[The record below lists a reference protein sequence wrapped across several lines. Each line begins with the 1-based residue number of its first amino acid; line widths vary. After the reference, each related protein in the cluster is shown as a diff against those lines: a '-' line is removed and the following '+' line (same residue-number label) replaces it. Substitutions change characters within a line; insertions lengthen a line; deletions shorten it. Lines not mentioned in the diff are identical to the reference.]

1 MGDNAMMRACVLW
14 AAFLIIGL
22 TASGCYTDFGPV
34 VLEPD
39 PIAPA
44 QVATRLQPGS
54 RIKLTVYG
62 EPNLSGFYDVS
73 PSGTVSLPLAGT
85 LRAAGRT
92 RAELERE
99 ITRRY
104 GDKLQEPQVTVEVVE
119 FRPFYVMGEVLTP
132 ARYPYQSGL
141 NVLTAIS
148 TAGGLTYRASR
159 SIVLVQHAGETVWRE
174 YPMLSSVLI
183 SPGDLIRVPERY
195 F

>member
-1 MGDNAMMRACVLW
+1 MGDNAMMRRSLLW
-14 AAFLIIGL
+14 AAVLLAGL
-22 TASGCYTDFGPV
+22 TVSGCYTDFGPV

-39 PIAPA
+39 PIAPT
-44 QVATRLQPGS
+44 QVASRLQPGS

-104 GDKLQEPQVTVEVVE
+104 GDKLQEPQVTVEVVD
-119 FRPFYVMGEVLTP
+119 FRPFYVMGEVVNP
-132 ARYPYQSGL
+132 GRFPYQSEL

-148 TAGGLTYRASR
+148 TAGGLTYRGNR
-159 SIVLVQHAGETVWRE
+159 SIVLVQHTGENVWRE
-174 YPMLSSVLI
+174 YPLLSSVLI

>member
-1 MGDNAMMRACVLW
+1 MMRACVLW
-14 AAFLIIGL
+14 GAILVIGL
-22 TASGCYTDFGPV
+22 TVTGCYTDFGPV

-39 PIAPA
+39 PIPPS
-44 QVATRLQPGS
+44 QVATHLQAGS
-54 RIKLTVYG
+54 RIKVTVYG

-159 SIVLVQHAGETVWRE
+159 STVLVQHAGETVWRE
-174 YPMLSSVLI
+174 YPMLSSVLV